1 MMRNENK
8 QLKAILKNEN
18 PLLRFHLLQLWVID
32 IFTKSLSD
40 TSEGLNNLIF
50 SVCEPKTSE
59 SIEETFNK
67 ITKLKGYITEY
78 NNKLKQT
85 NEQLKHIKTYQ
96 KIIKSLLNEAPK
108 DPTEGLNTV
117 KAQAQENTIN
127 NNNADIIAHIIDTN
141 ERLINA
147 IDKLSINDLKQII
160 AC

>member
-8 QLKAILKNEN
+8 QLKTILKNEN

-67 ITKLKGYITEY
+67 ITKLKGYIAEY

-85 NEQLKHIKTYQ
+85 DEQLKHIKTYQ
-96 KIIKSLLNEAPK
+96 KIIKSLLNDNEIKP
-108 DPTEGLNTV
+108 DN
-117 KAQAQENTIN
+117 ENDK
-127 NNNADIIAHIIDTN
+127 NADIIAHIIDTN

-160 AC
+160 AY

>member
-8 QLKAILKNEN
+8 QLKVILKNEN

-59 SIEETFNK
+59 SIEDTFNK

-85 NEQLKHIKTYQ
+85 DEQLKHIKTYQ
-96 KIIKSLLNEAPK
+96 KIIKSLLNETPK
-108 DPTEGLNTV
+108 DPT
-117 KAQAQENTIN
+117 QETDTN
-127 NNNADIIAHIIDTN
+127 NNDIIAHIIDTN

-160 AC
+160 GNC

>member
-96 KIIKSLLNEAPK
+96 KIIKSLLNE
-108 DPTEGLNTV
+108 
-117 KAQAQENTIN
+117 NTIN
-127 NNNADIIAHIIDTN
+127 DNNANNDNNADIIAHIIDTN

-147 IDKLSINDLKQII
+147 IDKLSINDLKQIMRS
-160 AC
+160 

>member
-8 QLKAILKNEN
+8 QLKVILKNEN

-40 TSEGLNNLIF
+40 TSEGLNNLIL
-50 SVCEPKTSE
+50 SVCEPKVSE
-59 SIEETFNK
+59 SIEDTFNK
-67 ITKLKGYITEY
+67 ITKLKGFITEY

-96 KIIKSLLNEAPK
+96 KIIKSLLNETPK
-108 DPTEGLNTV
+108 DS
-117 KAQAQENTIN
+117 AQVQETG
-127 NNNADIIAHIIDTN
+127 NADVIAHIIDTN

-160 AC
+160 QN

>member
-8 QLKAILKNEN
+8 QLKVILKNEN

-59 SIEETFNK
+59 SIEDTFNK

-85 NEQLKHIKTYQ
+85 DEQLKHIKTYQ
-96 KIIKSLLNEAPK
+96 KIIKSLLNEDPK
-108 DPTEGLNTV
+108 DP
-117 KAQAQENTIN
+117 AQETDTN
-127 NNNADIIAHIIDTN
+127 NDIIAHIIDTN
-141 ERLINA
+141 EHLINA

-160 AC
+160 GNC

>member
-8 QLKAILKNEN
+8 QLKVILKNEN

-32 IFTKSLSD
+32 VFTKSLSD
-40 TSEGLNNLIF
+40 TSEGLNNLIL

-67 ITKLKGYITEY
+67 ITKLKGYITDY

-85 NEQLKHIKTYQ
+85 DEQLEHVKTYQ
-96 KIIKSLLNEAPK
+96 KIIKNLLNETSI
-108 DPTEGLNTV
+108 DSS
-117 KAQAQENTIN
+117 QEHEIN
-127 NNNADIIAHIIDTN
+127 NTKSDTIKHIIDTN
-141 ERLINA
+141 EHLINS

-160 AC
+160 GSC

>member
-1 MMRNENK
+1 MRNENK
-8 QLKAILKNEN
+8 QLKTILKNEN

-40 TSEGLNNLIF
+40 TSEGLNNLIL

-59 SIEETFNK
+59 SIEDTFNK
-67 ITKLKGYITEY
+67 ITKLKGYIAEY

-85 NEQLKHIKTYQ
+85 DEQMKHIKTYQ
-96 KIIKSLLNEAPK
+96 KIIKNLLNDNEFKPDK
-108 DPTEGLNTV
+108 ESESND
-117 KAQAQENTIN
+117 
-127 NNNADIIAHIIDTN
+127 DIIAHIIDTN

-160 AC
+160 NC